1 MIRNTRTS
9 LVIMLV
15 LFGASLAAQ
24 KTPAAKKPD
33 PPRPNFS
40 GQWVTKA
47 GARGA
52 ANEMVVAQDEQSLTH
67 QRPDGSH
74 RAVYQL
80 DGVERRMALPS
91 GGVSGSVQ
99 VTSMASAKW
108 DGSRIIIVTNTSY
121 SNGMRTQD
129 KDIWSIDA
137 QGRLVID
144 TSETGPGAPPQNTRV
159 VFTRKP

>member
-1 MIRNTRTS
+1 MIRVTRTS
-9 LVIMLV
+9 LVIMFV
-15 LFGASLAAQ
+15 LLGTALAAQ
-24 KTPAAKKPD
+24 KNPVAKNPD

-40 GQWVTKA
+40 GRWVTKA
-47 GARGA
+47 A
-52 ANEMVVAQDEQSLTH
+52 AKNAATELVIAQDEQSLTH

-74 RAVYQL
+74 KAVYQL

-91 GGVSGSVQ
+91 GGVSGSVT
-99 VTSMASAKW
+99 VTSMASARW
-108 DGSRIIIVTNTSY
+108 DGSRIVIVTKLSY

-144 TSETGPGAPPQNTRV
+144 TTETGPGGPSQSTRT